1 VTPLAGP
8 RAIAVSGPEHLF
20 RYTPVRADGTQ
31 VVGSMT
37 TGPWLARPGH
47 EPGAGA
53 LAVLVDNV
61 LGHAIIGDS
70 PDGQLSV
77 STEIGIDLIGKIPVD
92 GSTVHARASSVD
104 TDAIGGLAT
113 GEVVDAAGN
122 IIARCRQ
129 RGRFL
134 EQRPVAGPNG
144 RPLHKATAQAQ
155 ASDLVTLI
163 GSVTP
168 LTEDDGALEL
178 TVSPTLA
185 NPLGILHGGI
195 SFCVSDWLG
204 AEALRP
210 LRSAS
215 VNVAYLRPVPADGRV
230 RFTAEVVHA
239 GRGLGVARVMGRN
252 QAGKLCTVATVIAH

>member
-8 RAIAVSGPEHLF
+8 RGIAVGGPEQLF
-20 RYTPVRADGTQ
+20 RYTPVHAERTQ
-31 VVGSMT
+31 VVGAMI
-37 TGPWLARPGH
+37 TGPWLAGPGQ

-61 LGHAIIGDS
+61 LGHAIIGDR

-77 STEIGIDLIGKIPVD
+77 STEIGIDLIGKVPVD
-92 GSTVHARASSVD
+92 GSTVHARARTVE
-104 TDAIGGLAT
+104 TDATGGLAT

-134 EQRPVAGPNG
+134 ERRPVAGPNG
-144 RPLHKATAQAQ
+144 RPGLGATAWAQ

-163 GSVTP
+163 GAVTS
-168 LTEDDGALEL
+168 LTDNEDTLEL

-185 NPLGILHGGI
+185 NPMGILHGGI

-204 AEALRP
+204 VRALRP
-210 LRSAS
+210 LTSAS
-215 VNVAYLRPVPADGRV
+215 VSVAYLRPAPADGRV
-230 RFTAEVVHA
+230 RFTAEVAHA

-252 QAGKLCTVATVIAH
+252 GAGKLCTVATVIAH